1 MRAAVTSTGQER
13 HASRRAILVD
23 HARIQDAAEISGVL
37 SANFSQRGL
46 FQISASRVSSTIS
59 DFVVARDRTGRIVGC
74 AAVHR
79 DGAGLAQLHS
89 VAVLPGYQNADVGKR
104 LISAAVQSA
113 ASAGIKRLWG
123 ATEKPVYFAYYG
135 FRPIS
140 RWRLPIRVLLR
151 QLVKVL
157 HQPVARIPGLLFGRH
172 TFMERHL

>member
-1 MRAAVTSTGQER
+1 MGETVTNIDRER
-13 HASRRAILVD
+13 RSLRRAIVVD

-37 SANFSQRGL
+37 SANFSHRGL
-46 FQISASRVSSTIS
+46 FQASASRVSSTIS
-59 DFVVARDRTGRIVGC
+59 DFAVARDVTGRIVGC

-89 VAVLPGYQNADVGKR
+89 VAVLPAYQNADVGKR

-113 ASAGIKRLWG
+113 ASAGIKRLWC
-123 ATEKPVYFAYYG
+123 ATERPVYFAYYG

-151 QLVKVL
+151 QLLKVL
-157 HQPVARIPGLLFGRH
+157 HQPVARIPGVLFGRY
-172 TFMERHL
+172 TFMEREL